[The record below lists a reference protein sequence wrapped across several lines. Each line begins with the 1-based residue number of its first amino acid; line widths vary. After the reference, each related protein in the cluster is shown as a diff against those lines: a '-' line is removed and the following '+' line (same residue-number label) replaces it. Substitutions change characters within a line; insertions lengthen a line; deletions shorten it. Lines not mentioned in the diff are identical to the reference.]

1 MKNNEENTEDKSDLI
16 DIKELE
22 KINELMSKKDFEVFK
37 NSSFGKFFTAK
48 QLKNQELT
56 YLNNKALDI
65 VNEEDLFEIM
75 SLIPQPFI
83 TDENIKNAD
92 ILSVI
97 YNNFIEETEIPL
109 TLPIFS
115 FFSFLS
121 AFCVKNNITYTMP
134 LSEKKS
140 SVNTWVTVL
149 APSGSAK
156 TYSLGKIED
165 MIPVKPDGEKVIEQN
180 FVKPSGPAKFIEEF
194 SNLPESRDGK
204 SQYGFWIED
213 EVAQMF
219 KQVEREGTPLSEI
232 KEYFLKAYDHKK
244 LTRKSKKETIETKN
258 LILVLFFI
266 NTFDSY
272 VNNISSESMTDGLMR
287 RFNLVYTEKDH
298 SRDFTDYPIYNE
310 KKITDE
316 MLSSKFED
324 LFFNIQPDVNYTF
337 SNNAFELYRKY
348 FKIFW
353 HRKYKNILTD
363 KENFYR
369 TYMMQSWKFAV
380 FYHLILN
387 KKGTEISGECLIYGM
402 KISLLFAN
410 SMKKFFDYKNKDIS
424 DSKREKQKDTLL
436 KYSDFLKSKSDATVR
451 DFCRKFSIKKADA
464 VSILKSLECSGIKH
478 SIFEIVDK

>member
-1 MKNNEENTEDKSDLI
+1 MKEDQDEIQNLLAEREWEEF
-16 DIKELE
+16 
-22 KINELMSKKDFEVFK
+22 KK
-37 NSSFGKFFTAK
+37 SSFGKFFTAK
-48 QLKNQELT
+48 QMKEQELT

-65 VNEEDLFEIM
+65 VNEEDLFEVM

-83 TDENIKNAD
+83 TNENIKKAD

-121 AFCVKNNITYTMP
+121 AYCVKNNITYSMP

-140 SVNTWVTVL
+140 HVNTWVTVL

-165 MIPVKPDGEKVIEQN
+165 LIPIKPDGEKVVEQN

-194 SNLPESRDGK
+194 SNLPDSRDGK

-232 KEYFLKAYDHKK
+232 KEYFLKAYDNKK

-287 RFNLVYTEKDH
+287 RFNLVYTEKDK
-298 SRDFTDYPIYNE
+298 SRDFTDFPIYNE

-316 MLSSKFED
+316 ILSDRFED
-324 LFFNIQPDVNYTF
+324 LFFNINPDVNYTF
-337 SNNAFELYRKY
+337 SENAFELYRKY

-380 FYHLILN
+380 FYHLIL
-387 KKGTEISGECLIYGM
+387 KKEGTVIDGECLIYGM

-410 SMKKFFDYKNKDIS
+410 SMKKFFDFKNKNIS

-436 KYSDFLKSKSDATVR
+436 KYADFLNSKPDATVR

-478 SIFEIVDK
+478 SIFEVVSK

>member
-1 MKNNEENTEDKSDLI
+1 MKEDQDEIQNLLAEREWEEF
-16 DIKELE
+16 
-22 KINELMSKKDFEVFK
+22 KK
-37 NSSFGKFFTAK
+37 SSFGKFFTAK
-48 QLKNQELT
+48 QMKEQELT

-65 VNEEDLFEIM
+65 VNEEDLFEVM

-83 TDENIKNAD
+83 TNENIKKAD

-121 AFCVKNNITYTMP
+121 AYCVKNNITYSMP

-140 SVNTWVTVL
+140 HVNTWVTVL

-165 MIPVKPDGEKVIEQN
+165 LIPIKPDGEKVVEQN

-194 SNLPESRDGK
+194 SNLPDSRDGK

-232 KEYFLKAYDHKK
+232 KEYFLKAYDNKK
-244 LTRKSKKETIETKN
+244 LTRKSKKESIETKN
-258 LILVLFFI
+258 IILTLLFI
-266 NTFDSY
+266 NTFESY
-272 VNNISSESMTDGLMR
+272 ANNISNESMTDGLMR
-287 RFNLVYTEKDH
+287 RFNLIYTEKDKA
-298 SRDFTDYPIYNE
+298 RDFADYSLYNL
-310 KKITDE
+310 KKIRDE
-316 MLSSKFED
+316 TLQDKISE
-324 LFFNIQPDVNYTF
+324 LFNSIKPDQNFTF
-337 SNNAFELYRKY
+337 SDNCFKLYQKY

-353 HRKYKNILTD
+353 HRKYKTILTD

-380 FYHLILN
+380 FYHLIL
-387 KKGTEISGECLIYGM
+387 KKEGTVIDGECLIYGM

-410 SMKKFFDYKNKDIS
+410 SMKKFFDFKNKNIS

-436 KYSDFLKSKSDATVR
+436 KYADFLNSKPDATVR

-478 SIFEIVDK
+478 SIFEVVSK

>member
-1 MKNNEENTEDKSDLI
+1 
-16 DIKELE
+16 
-22 KINELMSKKDFEVFK
+22 
-37 NSSFGKFFTAK
+37 
-48 QLKNQELT
+48 
-56 YLNNKALDI
+56 
-65 VNEEDLFEIM
+65 
-75 SLIPQPFI
+75 
-83 TDENIKNAD
+83 
-92 ILSVI
+92 
-97 YNNFIEETEIPL
+97 
-109 TLPIFS
+109 
-115 FFSFLS
+115 
-121 AFCVKNNITYTMP
+121 
-134 LSEKKS
+134 
-140 SVNTWVTVL
+140 
-149 APSGSAK
+149 
-156 TYSLGKIED
+156 IED